1 MKSRLKNRIISS
13 AICLATAFGVAAC
26 SDWTE
31 VEGVGVNNPNIAEQN
46 PELYAQYLANL
57 RAYKNSDHRAVY
69 AWFDN
74 NVKTPFSRAH
84 HLTELPDSIDVVTLM
99 HPDNLVEYELKEIE
113 SIRKDKGMKVL
124 AAIDFDRIKQE
135 YDIIVDAQVKED
147 PTYVPK
153 KFPDVLI
160 EQVRNLF
167 LAIDKYGYDGIMI
180 GFKGKGILHLTPEE
194 MEEYNDNG
202 MTYIGMMMDWHKR
215 NENKMIVFEGKPQN
229 LLDKSILAD
238 CQLVFLPSEDATSK
252 DQFTYNVAMAKV
264 AGVPTDRFAISV
276 STTSLDATD
285 TKTGYFSDKS
295 RALTSA
301 AEWSVAEHNDV
312 TIAGLGVYNVANDYF
327 NTSLVF
333 KYTRDAITTLNP
345 SIKN

>member
-1 MKSRLKNRIISS
+1 MKSKLKNRIISS
-13 AICLATAFGVAAC
+13 AICLTTVLMGAAC

-31 VEGVGVNNPNIAEQN
+31 VESVGVNNPNIAEQN
-46 PELYAQYLANL
+46 PELYAQYLENL

-69 AWFDN
+69 VWFDN
-74 NVKTPFSRAH
+74 SVKTPFSRAH
-84 HLTELPDSIDVVTLM
+84 HLTELPDSIDVVALM
-99 HPDNLVEYELKEIE
+99 HPSNLAEYELKEME
-113 SIRKDKGMKVL
+113 SIRKDKGTKVL
-124 AAIDFDRIKQE
+124 ASIDFDRIKQE
-135 YDIIVDAQVKED
+135 YDLMVDDKLAED

-153 KFPDVLI
+153 MFPDVLI

-167 LAIDKYGYDGIMI
+167 LTIDKYAYDGIMI
-180 GFKGKGILHLTPEE
+180 GFKGKGTLHLTPEE

-202 MTYIGMMMDWHKR
+202 MTYMGMMMDWHAR
-215 NENKMIVFEGKPQN
+215 NESKMIVFEGKPQN
-229 LLDKSILAD
+229 LLDKGILAD
-238 CQLVFLPSEDATSK
+238 CQLIFLPSENATSK

-276 STTSLDATD
+276 STTSLDEAD
-285 TKTGYFSDKS
+285 TKTGYLADKS

-301 AEWSVAEHNDV
+301 AEWSVAMHNDV

-333 KYTRDAITTLNP
+333 KYTREAITTLNP